1 MNSCSGSR
9 SAAVVPNCYQS
20 TFFLVVSPQRRR
32 RRRSKPSLITVN
44 CMNPHPT
51 NFNLL
56 RQNIVF
62 SYSERIPVS
71 FSWLF
76 HSFSFFFCY
85 TTFLLFFTKI
95 MLLLLFIY
103 YLLFFVKII
112 FIFSCSGMFRN
123 VPECS
128 GMFRHVPECSVFR
141 VLSTAE
147 SSSLILFH
155 PCPHLY
161 LLCRLNVP
169 SSVLSGYIL

>member
-1 MNSCSGSR
+1 MNSCSGSG

-76 HSFSFFFCY
+76 HYFSFFFVILRY
-85 TTFLLFFTKI
+85 YWFLQKLFYYSF
-95 MLLLLFIY
+95 FITY
-103 YLLFFVKII
+103 FFFMQII
-112 FIFSCSGMFRN
+112 FIFSCSGMFRD

-128 GMFRHVPECSVFR
+128 GMFR
-141 VLSTAE
+141 
-147 SSSLILFH
+147 
-155 PCPHLY
+155 
-161 LLCRLNVP
+161 NVP
-169 SSVLSGYIL
+169 CSGFYRRPIAFRWVFLSMYIINGRR

>member
-1 MNSCSGSR
+1 MNSCSGSG

-76 HSFSFFFCY
+76 HSFSFFF
-85 TTFLLFFTKI
+85 FLLFYVLINFYKNYVI
-95 MLLLLFIY
+95 IIII
-103 YLLFFVKII
+103 LLFFFRENYFYFFMFRDVPE
-112 FIFSCSGMFRN
+112 CSGMFRN
-123 VPECS
+123 VPCS
-128 GMFRHVPECSVFR
+128 GFYRRPSVSVQTCYEIVPC
-141 VLSTAE
+141 
-147 SSSLILFH
+147 
-155 PCPHLY
+155 
-161 LLCRLNVP
+161 
-169 SSVLSGYIL
+169 